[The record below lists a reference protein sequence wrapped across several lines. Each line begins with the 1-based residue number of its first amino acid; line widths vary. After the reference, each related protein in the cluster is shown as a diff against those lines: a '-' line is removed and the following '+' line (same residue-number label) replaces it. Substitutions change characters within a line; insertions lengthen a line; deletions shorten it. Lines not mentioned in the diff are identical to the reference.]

1 MLSCPVHPQSTVKC
15 WVVEKEAELI
25 LDPDHSEPPQQ
36 SEKSFNPH
44 RVVVYL
50 TLLAALLAFWG
61 LGNNDFWD
69 DEAFTA
75 VYGRNLIRTGTLIGW
90 DGRNLMDYGMMGFV
104 NEDMIK
110 TFAPRLQY
118 LVAGLSLQIFG
129 DSTAGG
135 RFLFVFIGL
144 FAIPLAAAWF
154 KHEFDSDEF
163 WIVALILALSV
174 PYLLYIRQVRY
185 YPLGLTSFYG
195 FLWIWA
201 VIGRARH
208 FRWWFL
214 LGMVSLYLLISSQ
227 YLYAAGAVAVAI
239 ISLVRPRY
247 RNRRNLIFLA
257 AIVLVGLASATW
269 ILIFSNSGLLEQ
281 TVDSGTTAQ
290 FSKFARLMFMV
301 PRDAVRFEFF
311 PVGMLL
317 FAAGGAVMLG
327 KAGFIHLRSIL
338 LALAYGMGIVTAI
351 SIFSPQIPG
360 STATDADMRY
370 FVILIPLAA
379 AVGAKI
385 YELLRETGFR
395 GVPELFLVILI
406 SSNVL
411 TLNFLGRI
419 GLHSR
424 LVQYVG
430 EVMNDYTTGSEAV
443 SCYIEEEISTEECIF
458 IVPTY
463 MNTIQLYYHPQHKF
477 CGLVTNQATFAKKH
491 AGELRAD
498 LFWENAVPDYVI
510 AGGRPPDQMSQLL
523 TELYGRSTYELEAV
537 LPVFWANVTRPE
549 IPWRSFSPISIQ
561 DPLVHGV
568 LIFHRTSEPAHL
580 PTIGALEIEKYIHF

>member
-1 MLSCPVHPQSTVKC
+1 LEP
-15 WVVEKEAELI
+15 
-25 LDPDHSEPPQQ
+25 DPSEPRQQ
-36 SEKSFNPH
+36 SEKSFNPQ
-44 RVVVYL
+44 RAVAYL
-50 TLLAALLAFWG
+50 TVLAGLLAFWG

-75 VYGRNLIRTGTLIGW
+75 VYGRNFLKTGQLIGW
-90 DGRNLMDYGMMGFV
+90 DGRNLIGYGMMGFV
-104 NEDMIK
+104 NEDMII

-118 LVAGLSLQIFG
+118 LVAGLSLKIFG

-144 FAIPLAAAWF
+144 FSIPLAAAWF

-174 PYLLYIRQVRY
+174 PYLLYICQVRY
-185 YPLGLTSFYG
+185 YPLGLTSFCG

-208 FRWWFL
+208 FHWWFL
-214 LGMVSLYLLISSQ
+214 LGMLFLSLLISSQ
-227 YLYAAGAVAVAI
+227 YLYAAGAVAVVT
-239 ISLVRPRY
+239 ISLVRRRY
-247 RNRRNLIFLA
+247 RNRKNLIFLA

-269 ILIFSNSGLLEQ
+269 VLIFNNSGLLEQ
-281 TVDSGTTAQ
+281 AVDSGTTAQ

-317 FAAGGAVMLG
+317 FAAGGAVVLG
-327 KAGFIHLRSIL
+327 RARITHLRSIL
-338 LALAYGMGIVTAI
+338 LVLAYGMGIITAV

-360 STATDADMRY
+360 STTTDADMRY
-370 FVILIPLAA
+370 YVLLIPLSA

-411 TLNFLGRI
+411 TFNFLGRM

-430 EVMNDYTTGSEAV
+430 EVMNDYTTGSEAT
-443 SCYIEEEISTEECIF
+443 SQYIEKEISPEECIF
-458 IVPTY
+458 LIPTTANIV
-463 MNTIQLYYHPQHKF
+463 QRYYHPQHKF
-477 CGLVTNQATFAKKH
+477 CGLVTNQAPFAKKH

-510 AGGRPPDQMSQLL
+510 VGGRPPDQMFQLL
-523 TELYGRSTYELEAV
+523 TELYGRSTYELEAA

-549 IPWRSFSPISIQ
+549 IPWRSFSPIPIQ

-568 LIFHRTSEPAHL
+568 LIFHRTSEPAHP
-580 PTIGALEIEKYIHF
+580 PTIGALEIEKYIHY